1 MLEKL
6 IALPSNIPAALT
18 GGGLFLL
25 SLFLLNLEIPIAIA
39 ISVAGYLVAGLLIFP
54 AVPAKEIEQKKL
66 LGIVLKEGQQKLLE
80 MKRLQG
86 KLKNPQMRQQIAQL
100 QTIAASIFEALKKN
114 PQQVVS
120 AQQFSTYYLDS
131 TLKIISKYL
140 HLSEHQAHSADV
152 QASMLKV
159 EQALRG
165 VHAAYEKQLAGVL
178 QDVVVDLDAELSMLE
193 ETLDIENLL

>member
-1 MLEKL
+1 MLKKL
-6 IALPSNIPAALT
+6 IALPANIPAALT
-18 GGGLFLL
+18 GGGLFWL
-25 SLFLLNLEIPIAIA
+25 SLFLLKLEIPIAIG

-54 AVPAKEIEQKKL
+54 AVPEKEVQQKKL
-66 LGIVLKEGQQKLLE
+66 LGMVLKEGQQKLAE

-86 KLKNPQMRQQIAQL
+86 KVNNPQMRQYISQLHAIA
-100 QTIAASIFEALKKN
+100 TNIFEALKKN

-131 TLKIISKYL
+131 TLKIINTYIN
-140 HLSEHQAHSADV
+140 LSEHQAHSADV
-152 QASMLKV
+152 QESMNKV

-165 VHAAYEKQLAGVL
+165 VHVAYEKQLAGVL

-193 ETLDIENLL
+193 ETLEIEKT